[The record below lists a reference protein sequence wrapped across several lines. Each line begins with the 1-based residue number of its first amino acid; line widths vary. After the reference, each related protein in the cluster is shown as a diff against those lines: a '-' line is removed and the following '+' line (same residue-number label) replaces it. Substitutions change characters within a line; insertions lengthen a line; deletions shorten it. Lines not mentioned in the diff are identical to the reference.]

1 MGTEG
6 EIEIRGNTISIWSKK
21 EPYKNRTSLEL
32 LSPSPVYAKT
42 YVNIPVP
49 VPPFA
54 ETYKPTVNEFIRCI
68 VENREPLLTGK
79 DARAVLEV
87 CLAAYESVRIGK
99 PVALPL
105 KTKVNMPDIVAN
117 L

>member
-1 MGTEG
+1 
-6 EIEIRGNTISIWSKK
+6 
-21 EPYKNRTSLEL
+21 
-32 LSPSPVYAKT
+32 
-42 YVNIPVP
+42 VP

-54 ETYKPTVNEFIRCI
+54 EGHKPTVNEFIQCI

-79 DARAVLEV
+79 DARALLEI
-87 CLAAYESVRIGK
+87 CLAAYESVRIRK

-105 KTKVNMPDIVAN
+105 KTKINVPDIVAN